1 MTSSL
6 NGGSARSYDR
16 MKYEYDVSI
25 ILYRMCYKHNTQE
38 IDNRLFKLTYTY
50 QRVTSSKH
58 TKLTATFLY

>member
-38 IDNRLFKLTYTY
+38 IDNRLFKLTYIL
-50 QRVTSSKH
+50 
-58 TKLTATFLY
+58 TKGLRPANTLS

>member
-1 MTSSL
+1 MSSSL

-16 MKYEYDVSI
+16 MKYEYDISMI
-25 ILYRMCYKHNTQE
+25 QYRMWYMYDTQQ